1 MNIFKAKR
9 IEMGLSI
16 EDVVK
21 DIKYPISSIQSIE
34 KNDYNFLH
42 KTYVYY
48 CIKAYGNYLN
58 ILNLESIL
66 KKKN

>member
-9 IEMGLSI
+9 IEMKLSI

-34 KNDYNFLH
+34 NNDYNFLH

-48 CIKAYGNYLN
+48 CMKSYGKYLN
-58 ILNLESIL
+58 ISNLEDIL
-66 KKKN
+66 KKI

>member
-9 IEMGLSI
+9 IELELSI

-34 KNDYNFLH
+34 NNDYNFFY
-42 KTYVYY
+42 KTYVFFV
-48 CIKAYGNYLN
+48 
-58 ILNLESIL
+58 
-66 KKKN
+66 